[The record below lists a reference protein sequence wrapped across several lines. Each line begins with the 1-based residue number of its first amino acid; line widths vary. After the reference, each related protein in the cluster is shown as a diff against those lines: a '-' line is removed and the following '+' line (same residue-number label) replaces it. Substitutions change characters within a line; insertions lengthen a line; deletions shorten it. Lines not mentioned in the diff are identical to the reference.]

1 MRLLACLAIL
11 LAATPAPGRTAAPA
25 EDLRERIT
33 TMAGEAGAEVGVVV
47 ETLDGA
53 RRLAIDETREF
64 HAASTMKVPVMVELY
79 RQASARGLAL
89 DEEIP
94 VVNAFRSIVDGSP
107 YSLAVGDD
115 SDAHVYDAV
124 GAKTSYRAL
133 CEAMITTSSNL
144 ATNVLIERLGVD
156 AIRSTVAALGG
167 DGMNVRRGVEDSKAF
182 EAGLNNTTT
191 AKGLAA
197 LMLAIGR
204 GRAVSPRASEE
215 MAAVL
220 KRQKLNDAIPAGLPA
235 GTVVGHK
242 TGGITRISHD
252 AAIVYG
258 DTPYVLVVLTRGI
271 DDPKRSATLIADITR
286 AVHAWVERK

>member
-1 MRLLACLAIL
+1 MRLLAALAIL
-11 LAATPAPGRTAAPA
+11 LVATPALGRDAAPS

-33 TMAGEAGAEVGVVV
+33 AMAGETGAEIGVVV

-53 RRLAIDETREF
+53 LRLAIDETREF
-64 HAASTMKVPVMVELY
+64 HAASTMKVPVMIELY

-89 DEEIP
+89 DDEIP
-94 VVNAFRSIVDGSP
+94 VVNQFRSIVDGSP

-115 SDAHVYDAV
+115 SDADVYDEV
-124 GAKTSYRAL
+124 GTKTSYRAL

-220 KRQKLNDAIPAGLPA
+220 KRQKLNDAIPTGLPA

-242 TGGITRISHD
+242 TGGITRINHD

-271 DDPKRSATLIADITR
+271 DDPKRSAALIADITR